1 MGCIFAKLVCMSF
14 LTAKARNATLSVAAV
29 MLCLLGC
36 MTPEKAERDADKT
49 AVALATAYWRA
60 QTGATNDFSVAR
72 PLDVLTLRIA
82 LEAVRQG
89 VTNAVFPRIGGVSP
103 MLASNG
109 VVKISLEDALR
120 IGARNNRKYQ
130 ALKETVYQRALTLD
144 TERHVFETTF
154 TGFLLGALSGNPEL
168 TKDYAQGGAGASRKF
183 EQGATLAGNMAV
195 DVTKMIRDDWHSFGW
210 TGDLTATIPLLRG
223 SGRDIVREPLTQA
236 ERDLDYALLTFERY
250 RQTYALSVAKAYY
263 NVLSLAQNRRN
274 SEGNAGRLEQNWKR
288 AEMMF
293 KAGRMDRIQVDQA
306 RTDLLAARQT
316 IITTQKNYENALDN
330 FKILLGLSPDAPVAL
345 RDEEL
350 EKLQEMMAANA
361 RDKPDALADYP
372 EEDEAVNIA
381 LTERR
386 DLAVVRGDVV
396 DAERAVMVSADAL
409 RADLTIEGGGSYEAR
424 RRQHKDSVD
433 DTIATT
439 AKIKF
444 SAPWDRRRERNAYRK
459 ALIALEQ
466 SRRAQEEESDAIKNE
481 VRAGYRELVA
491 ARALYE
497 NKVESFRVAQKRV
510 ESNDLFM
517 QSGRSSMRDI
527 LEAESALL
535 TAQNALCSAVV
546 EWRMCDLSLRTAMG
560 ILKVGGER

>member
-1 MGCIFAKLVCMSF
+1 M
-14 LTAKARNATLSVAAV
+14 
-29 MLCLLGC
+29 
-36 MTPEKAERDADKT
+36 
-49 AVALATAYWRA
+49 
-60 QTGATNDFSVAR
+60 
-72 PLDVLTLRIA
+72 
-82 LEAVRQG
+82 
-89 VTNAVFPRIGGVSP
+89 
-103 MLASNG
+103 
-109 VVKISLEDALR
+109 
-120 IGARNNRKYQ
+120 
-130 ALKETVYQRALTLD
+130 
-144 TERHVFETTF
+144 
-154 TGFLLGALSGNPEL
+154 
-168 TKDYAQGGAGASRKF
+168 
-183 EQGATLAGNMAV
+183 
-195 DVTKMIRDDWHSFGW
+195 
-210 TGDLTATIPLLRG
+210 
-223 SGRDIVREPLTQA
+223 
-236 ERDLDYALLTFERY
+236 
-250 RQTYALSVAKAYY
+250 
-263 NVLSLAQNRRN
+263 
-274 SEGNAGRLEQNWKR
+274 
-288 AEMMF
+288 
-293 KAGRMDRIQVDQA
+293 
-306 RTDLLAARQT
+306 
-316 IITTQKNYENALDN
+316 
-330 FKILLGLSPDAPVAL
+330 
-345 RDEEL
+345 
-350 EKLQEMMAANA
+350 
-361 RDKPDALADYP
+361 
-372 EEDEAVNIA
+372 NIA

>member
-1 MGCIFAKLVCMSF
+1 MEPLPCRILSRACGPLLAACLAVAGCL
-14 LTAKARNATLSVAAV
+14 
-29 MLCLLGC
+29 
-36 MTPEKAERDADKT
+36 TPEKAERDADEA
-49 AVALATAYWRA
+49 AVALATAYWRD
-60 QTGATNDFSVAR
+60 QTGATNDFTVAR
-72 PLDVLTLRIA
+72 PLDALTLRIA

-89 VTNAVFPRIGGVSP
+89 VTNAVFPRIDGVAP
-103 MLASNG
+103 LQPSNG
-109 VVKISLEDALR
+109 ATCLSLDDSLR

-130 ALKETVYQRALTLD
+130 TLKEAVYQRALALD

-154 TGFLLGALSGNPEL
+154 SGFLLGALSGSPEL
-168 TKDYAQGGAGASRKF
+168 TKDYAQAGGGAGRKF
-183 EQGATLAGNMAV
+183 EQGATLAGNMAI
-195 DVTKMIRDDWHSFGW
+195 DVTKMIRDDWHSFAW

-236 ERDLDYALLTFERY
+236 ERNLDYALLTFERY
-250 RQTYALSVAKAYY
+250 RQTYALSIAKAYY
-263 NVLSLAQNRRN
+263 NVLSYAQSRRN
-274 SEGNAGRLEQNWKR
+274 SDGNANRLEQNWKR

-306 RTDLLAARQT
+306 RTDLLNARQT
-316 IITTQKNYENALDN
+316 IITTQKSCENALDN
-330 FKILLGLSPDAPVAL
+330 FKMLLGLSPDAPVTL

-350 EKLQEMMAANA
+350 ERLQDAMAARA
-361 RDKPDALADYP
+361 REQPDALAEYP
-372 EEDEAVNIA
+372 AEDAAVNIA

-386 DLAVVRGDVV
+386 DLAVTRGDVV
-396 DAERAVMVSADAL
+396 DAERAVQVAADAL
-409 RADLTIEGGGSYEAR
+409 RADLAVEGGASYDAN
-424 RRQHKDSVD
+424 RRQHRDSVD
-433 DTIATT
+433 ETIATT
-439 AKIKF
+439 AKLRF
-444 SAPWDRRRERNAYRK
+444 SAPWDRRKERNAYRK

-466 SRRAQEEESDAIKNE
+466 SRRSLEEDEDTVKNE
-481 VRAGYRELVA
+481 VRAGYRDLVA

-497 NKVESFRVAQKRV
+497 NKVEAFRVAQKRV

-560 ILKVGGER
+560 MLQVGDDGAWR